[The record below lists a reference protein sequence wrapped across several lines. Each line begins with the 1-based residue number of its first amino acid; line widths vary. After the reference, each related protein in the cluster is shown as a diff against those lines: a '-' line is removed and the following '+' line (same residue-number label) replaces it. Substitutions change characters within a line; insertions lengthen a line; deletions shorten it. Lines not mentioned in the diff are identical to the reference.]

1 MFINWRGAT
10 GRMERLSSLEGHPPV
25 NGACSGERSL
35 TVECW
40 AAGGFEGEFQRV
52 PSELSGFWPSTA
64 AAARR
69 PEWTRVSAPEE
80 Q

>member
-1 MFINWRGAT
+1 M
-10 GRMERLSSLEGHPPV
+10 GRRLSSLEGHPPV
-25 NGACSGERSL
+25 NGACSGKNGARWSL

-40 AAGGFEGEFQRV
+40 AAGGFEGECQRV
-52 PSELSGFWPSTA
+52 PSEPSGFWPSTA

-69 PEWTRVSAPEE
+69 PERTRVSAPKE